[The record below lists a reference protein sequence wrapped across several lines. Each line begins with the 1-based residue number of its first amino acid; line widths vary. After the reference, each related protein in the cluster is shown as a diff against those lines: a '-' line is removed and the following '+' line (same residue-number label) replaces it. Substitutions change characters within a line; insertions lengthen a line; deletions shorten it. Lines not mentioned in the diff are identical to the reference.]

1 MVCVC
6 VRWRLKRAP
15 NTHTP
20 CSTEWIYYCFAQ
32 GLKGIF
38 SIFSQKLNAQ
48 YFIEDMQTGNWWL
61 LCCCVHRRRIFRRK
75 IPFSGWFHSIW
86 PTPIRKKNGR
96 AYIHTDRNANEK
108 TTREQSFGNEKMCWN
123 SDPPC
128 AADNLWLLRLSCW
141 LERGTHSHS
150 YAQIW
155 ATNKE
160 ETKFKDER
168 LHFGSFTWFAPLPP
182 VQMIAESLV
191 LLVEKHTKD
200 IQDPKIRMNVRGSEN
215 ARFHVVH
222 KEVAKRRKSHLFSAP
237 KTRSILWMYRFVPE
251 HVCAHQNKCATIY
264 FTARTMLILV
274 WARALFPS
282 ACAFECDNWNLGKH
296 ISFGE

>member
-1 MVCVC
+1 MRSILSKTCRREIGGYCVAAYTDD
-6 VRWRLKRAP
+6 VFSVEKYHLVGDSTQFGQRRLERRMGA
-15 NTHTP
+15 HTF
-20 CSTEWIYYCFAQ
+20 TQ
-32 GLKGIF
+32 
-38 SIFSQKLNAQ
+38 
-48 YFIEDMQTGNWWL
+48 IETQT
-61 LCCCVHRRRIFRRK
+61 K
-75 IPFSGWFHSIW
+75 
-86 PTPIRKKNGR
+86 
-96 AYIHTDRNANEK
+96 K

-191 LLVEKHTKD
+191 LLVEEQTED
-200 IQDPKIRMNVRGSEN
+200 IQDPKIPYVRGSEN